1 MLYRKSTVDEIIE
14 RKEKQVKR
22 DTEMTNYE
30 LFRRYL
36 IIKEWF
42 DILHRNPKGVL
53 SAMLISHPVRVD
65 LTKKKALESK
75 IVKTEMYR
83 KRLAIILNESISVR
97 WDSFYPFSPIYSL
110 KSKIEELEVAK
121 KEYINDIEILSKM
134 FEK

>member
-1 MLYRKSTVDEIIE
+1 
-14 RKEKQVKR
+14 
-22 DTEMTNYE
+22 
-30 LFRRYL
+30 
-36 IIKEWF
+36 
-42 DILHRNPKGVL
+42 
-53 SAMLISHPVRVD
+53 MLISHPVRVD